1 MPSLQVLIETGAV
14 CRCLRAKTLAY
25 SPVVVGDPVA
35 ASFYENAGLE
45 GPCWCAQTQGIQ
57 GPDGK
62 IASAENCHSECGREC
77 CEVA

>member
-25 SPVVVGDPVA
+25 SPVIAGDPVA
-35 ASFYENAGLE
+35 ASFYEDAGIE
-45 GPCWCAQTQGIQ
+45 GPFWCAQTQGIQ

-62 IASAENCHSECGREC
+62 IASAENCHSECERDC
-77 CEVA
+77 CDVA